1 MTEAD
6 IQRAI
11 VEYLRTVLPDGL
23 TFAIPNASRRT
34 EHGYAANAVP
44 GIVPGM
50 ADLCHVRPG
59 GRALFIEVKSPG
71 GHLRS
76 EQAAMQMRCGSM
88 GVPFAVVRSIDDVRA
103 ALASWGV
110 GTRETNLSRIGSAA

>member
-6 IQRAI
+6 IQGAI

-34 EHGYAANAVP
+34 ELGYATNAVP

-76 EQAAMQMRCGSM
+76 EQAAMQLRCMNM
-88 GVPFAVVRSIDDVRA
+88 GAPYGVARSIDDVRRLLA
-103 ALASWGV
+103 AWGIA
-110 GTRETNLSRIGSAA
+110 TREAKLSGSAA